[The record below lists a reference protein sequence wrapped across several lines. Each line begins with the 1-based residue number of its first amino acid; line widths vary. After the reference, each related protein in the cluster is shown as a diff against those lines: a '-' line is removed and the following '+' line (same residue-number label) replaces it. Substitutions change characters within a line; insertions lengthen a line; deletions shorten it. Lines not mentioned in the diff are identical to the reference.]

1 MIGFIVSLALGLLSV
16 PCLTDAQHVV
26 YLVRHA
32 EQASDS
38 DDPPL
43 TEAGQR
49 RARALVAV
57 LKDASLTAIYVSELQ
72 RTMQTAEP
80 LAQALQIE
88 PTRLPRH
95 DIEGLLG
102 QLRTQHADGRVL
114 IVSHSLTIPRVLK
127 AFGHP
132 EEVAIQREEYDR
144 LFVIMPKPTGP
155 PLVAVLRFSEGKWG
169 MPIDKGEGEAVVG
182 GEPPSVPTWAARP
195 AAARAR
201 TQPAHGPGA

>member
-1 MIGFIVSLALGLLSV
+1 MRRATIGFVISLALSLLSA
-16 PCLTDAQHVV
+16 PCLAAVQHVV
-26 YLVRHA
+26 FLVRHA

-49 RARALVAV
+49 RTRALITV
-57 LKDASLTAIYVSELQ
+57 LKDAGLTAIYVSELQ

-88 PTRLPRH
+88 PTRLPRR

-132 EEVAIQREEYDR
+132 EEVVIQREEYDR
-144 LFVIMPKPTGP
+144 LFVIVPKPAGP
-155 PLVAVLRFSEGKWG
+155 PLVFVLRFS
-169 MPIDKGEGEAVVG
+169 G
-182 GEPPSVPTWAARP
+182 G
-195 AAARAR
+195 
-201 TQPAHGPGA
+201 